1 MLLRRQMSNWCHIN
15 GTPSNATTT
24 SAASVATTTT
34 APSAYICSSID
45 DCDASN
51 RSTVSFVNAK
61 DCTRT
66 SRTICEYNTHGY
78 IDVSFT
84 DGTQTLN
91 VFTTT
96 NQAAGMET
104 CMLRRD
110 GGKLLYVDG
119 SEQTGGTL
127 LAMSAEHLTEG
138 TGMHIT
144 GDDLVTGSLIKLS
157 SKSTNVTNGILR
169 MDTNDVRSGKL
180 VSIEANKLEDGSAI
194 DISNDGSSLSTG
206 SLIKLSSK
214 STNVTN
220 GILRMDT
227 NDVRSGKLVSIEAN
241 KLEDGSAIDISNDGS
256 SLSTGSLIKLTSNV
270 KGDNNGANGLVK
282 IVANDMTDGKGIVL
296 EGKNLR
302 KGTAIEITNN
312 AHLTSGKLLH
322 MKTSSPYAQNPVA
335 VEASEMT
342 NGVIMKKIEG
352 DSLTSG
358 SGLTLTTNQGS
369 SMISSMSSQNIESI
383 VSNDGRF
390 LVNAKLQAVSIFMI
404 K

>member
-1 MLLRRQMSNWCHIN
+1 
-15 GTPSNATTT
+15 
-24 SAASVATTTT
+24 
-34 APSAYICSSID
+34 
-45 DCDASN
+45 
-51 RSTVSFVNAK
+51 
-61 DCTRT
+61 
-66 SRTICEYNTHGY
+66 
-78 IDVSFT
+78 
-84 DGTQTLN
+84 
-91 VFTTT
+91 
-96 NQAAGMET
+96 
-104 CMLRRD
+104 
-110 GGKLLYVDG
+110 
-119 SEQTGGTL
+119 
-127 LAMSAEHLTEG
+127 
-138 TGMHIT
+138 
-144 GDDLVTGSLIKLS
+144 
-157 SKSTNVTNGILR
+157 
-169 MDTNDVRSGKL
+169 MDTNDVRSQKL
-180 VSIEANKLEDGSAI
+180 VSNNKLEDGSAI

-282 IVANDMTDGKGIVL
+282 IVANDMTDGKGIL
-296 EGKNLR
+296 WKETS

-390 LVNAKLQAVSIFMI
+390 LVNANVASSLHLHDQITLEKCDHG
-404 K
+404 KKTY

>member
-1 MLLRRQMSNWCHIN
+1 MTSGKLLHMKTSSPYAQNPVAVEASEMTNGVIMKIEGDSLTSGSGLTLTTNQGSSMISSMSSQNIESIVSNDGRFLVNANVASSLHLHDQITLEKCDHGKNTHIDTFMITQITKN
-15 GTPSNATTT
+15 VTSKYTCAVDCKTTTSSSTTTNAPQTSTTTANASTTTNAPTGVTSTGSPSNATTT

-45 DCDASN
+45 DRDASN

-91 VFTTT
+91 VFTITT
-96 NQAAGMET
+96 NHSAGMET

-227 NDVRSGKLVSIEAN
+227 NDVRSGKLVF
-241 KLEDGSAIDISNDGS
+241 
-256 SLSTGSLIKLTSNV
+256 
-270 KGDNNGANGLVK
+270 
-282 IVANDMTDGKGIVL
+282 
-296 EGKNLR
+296 
-302 KGTAIEITNN
+302 
-312 AHLTSGKLLH
+312 
-322 MKTSSPYAQNPVA
+322 Y
-335 VEASEMT
+335 
-342 NGVIMKKIEG
+342 
-352 DSLTSG
+352 
-358 SGLTLTTNQGS
+358 
-369 SMISSMSSQNIESI
+369 
-383 VSNDGRF
+383 
-390 LVNAKLQAVSIFMI
+390 
-404 K
+404 

>member
-1 MLLRRQMSNWCHIN
+1 
-15 GTPSNATTT
+15 
-24 SAASVATTTT
+24 
-34 APSAYICSSID
+34 
-45 DCDASN
+45 
-51 RSTVSFVNAK
+51 
-61 DCTRT
+61 
-66 SRTICEYNTHGY
+66 
-78 IDVSFT
+78 
-84 DGTQTLN
+84 
-91 VFTTT
+91 
-96 NQAAGMET
+96 
-104 CMLRRD
+104 MLRRD

-119 SEQTGGTL
+119 SQQTGGTL

-144 GDDLVTGSLIKLS
+144 GDDIVTGSLIKLS

-180 VSIEANKLEDGSAI
+180 VSIEANNLEDGSAI

-241 KLEDGSAIDISNDGS
+241 NLEDGSAIDISNDGS

-296 EGKNLR
+296 EGKIR
-302 KGTAIEITNN
+302 KGTGIEITNN

-322 MKTSSPYAQNPVA
+322 MKTSSSYAQNPVA

-342 NGVIMKKIEG
+342 NGVIMKIEG

-358 SGLTLTTNQGS
+358 SALILSTNQGS
-369 SMISSMSSQNIESI
+369 KMSGESLRI
-383 VSNDGRF
+383 
-390 LVNAKLQAVSIFMI
+390 
-404 K
+404 

>member
-1 MLLRRQMSNWCHIN
+1 MKYTCALIARLLHRLLRRQTPHKHQQPRQMLLRRQMLQLVSHQRDLLAMLQQLLLQALQQLQQRHLH
-15 GTPSNATTT
+15 TYALVLTTVT
-24 SAASVATTTT
+24 HQMKHSKFCKCQRL
-34 APSAYICSSID
+34 YKNC
-45 DCDASN
+45 
-51 RSTVSFVNAK
+51 
-61 DCTRT
+61 
-66 SRTICEYNTHGY
+66 RTICEYNTHGY

-91 VFTTT
+91 VLTTT

-227 NDVRSGKLVSIEAN
+227 
-241 KLEDGSAIDISNDGS
+241 
-256 SLSTGSLIKLTSNV
+256 T
-270 KGDNNGANGLVK
+270 
-282 IVANDMTDGKGIVL
+282 
-296 EGKNLR
+296 
-302 KGTAIEITNN
+302 
-312 AHLTSGKLLH
+312 
-322 MKTSSPYAQNPVA
+322 
-335 VEASEMT
+335 
-342 NGVIMKKIEG
+342 
-352 DSLTSG
+352 
-358 SGLTLTTNQGS
+358 
-369 SMISSMSSQNIESI
+369 
-383 VSNDGRF
+383 
-390 LVNAKLQAVSIFMI
+390 
-404 K
+404 

>member
-1 MLLRRQMSNWCHIN
+1 MMYVVVSLYLL
-15 GTPSNATTT
+15 
-24 SAASVATTTT
+24 
-34 APSAYICSSID
+34 
-45 DCDASN
+45 
-51 RSTVSFVNAK
+51 
-61 DCTRT
+61 
-66 SRTICEYNTHGY
+66 
-78 IDVSFT
+78 
-84 DGTQTLN
+84 
-91 VFTTT
+91 
-96 NQAAGMET
+96 
-104 CMLRRD
+104 
-110 GGKLLYVDG
+110 KL
-119 SEQTGGTL
+119 
-127 LAMSAEHLTEG
+127 
-138 TGMHIT
+138 I
-144 GDDLVTGSLIKLS
+144 
-157 SKSTNVTNGILR
+157 
-169 MDTNDVRSGKL
+169 
-180 VSIEANKLEDGSAI
+180 KLEDGSAI

-342 NGVIMKKIEG
+342 NGVIMKIEG

-390 LVNAKLQAVSIFMI
+390 LVNANVASSLHVHDQITLEKCDHG
-404 K
+404 KNTY